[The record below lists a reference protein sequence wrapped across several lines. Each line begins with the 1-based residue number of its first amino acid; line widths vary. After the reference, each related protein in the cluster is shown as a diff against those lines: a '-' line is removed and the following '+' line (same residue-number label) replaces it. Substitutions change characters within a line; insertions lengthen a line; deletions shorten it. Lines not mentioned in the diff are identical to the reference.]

1 MLQCPGAT
9 GTVTGSKRL
18 VKAAGQRVL
27 VDYGLEPASADWVVL
42 THANAMER
50 FVL

>member
-1 MLQCPGAT
+1 MATFQFLGAIDRGTDLKHLQLP
-9 GTVTGSKRL
+9 VES
-18 VKAAGQRVL
+18 
-27 VDYGLEPASADWVVL
+27 ASVAWVVL

>member
-1 MLQCPGAT
+1 MATLQCLGAT
-9 GTVTGSKRL
+9 SRGTGSKHL
-18 VKAAGQRVL
+18 QLPV
-27 VDYGLEPASADWVVL
+27 EPASVDWVVL